1 MRYFISNAAHTLKY
15 ISSGNLISKQN
26 FLHQRRN
33 IDTNVLILIKEG
45 TLYISQNGVNYKI
58 GPNQYIFL
66 KANENHFGY
75 RASSG
80 KLSYLWV
87 HFLINDE
94 ITTVT
99 EENYFNDISER
110 NMEDSKNKIYIIPEH
125 GEISITQRAPLLFN
139 QLLDL
144 SRQEMIYSD
153 QIADYALSLLIMEI
167 SQEFI
172 EIHQNIRQNIPPNI
186 VRIMEWIKAN
196 YYRPVTLTE
205 IAEEFGYN
213 SDYLSTLFKKS
224 TNGTI
229 IHYINKTRIE
239 ISKALMSAYDLSV
252 KEVAYSCGFS
262 DEKYFMKT
270 FKRLEGM
277 TPSQYKKAFSR
288 KMIN

>member
-1 MRYFISNAAHTLKY
+1 MRYFVSNAAHPLKY
-15 ISSGNLISKQN
+15 LSSGNLISKQN

-33 IDTNVLILIKEG
+33 IDTNVLIVVKEG
-45 TLYISQNGVNYKI
+45 TLYIAQNGVNYKI

-66 KANENHFGY
+66 KANENHVGY

-94 ITTVT
+94 ITTIT
-99 EENYFNDISER
+99 DENYFNDMSER
-110 NMEDSKNKIYIIPEH
+110 NREDPKNKIYIIPEH
-125 GEISITQRAPLLFN
+125 GEIAITQRAPLLFN

-144 SRQEMIYSD
+144 SRQEIIYSD
-153 QIADYALSLLIMEI
+153 QMADYALSLLIMEI

-172 EIHQNIRQNIPPNI
+172 ETHQNIRQNIPPNI

-196 YYRPVTLTE
+196 YYRMVTVTE
-205 IAEEFGYN
+205 IAQEFGYN

-224 TNGTI
+224 TNSTI

-239 ISKALMSAYDLSV
+239 IAKVLMSAYDLSV